1 MNKEYVVKSV
11 KTIFEM
17 LEDRQ
22 VDLSKIQKDSLVE
35 IAIAN
40 HFKTYFDI
48 IIENIKVM
56 YYMPSK
62 FKWSELKVCFTEQDE
77 KFDYIILVVKEKIS
91 LNNLKLLYALKLNIQ
106 IFDIKELQFNISKHI
121 LVPKHE
127 IIKDEKIINDL
138 IEKYC
143 VKSKHQFPHIL
154 KSDPMS
160 RYLGLKSGDMV
171 KIIRISPTA
180 GEYIMYRC
188 CL

>member
-1 MNKEYVVKSV
+1 MNKEYVGKSI
-11 KTIFEM
+11 KTLFEM
-17 LEDRQ
+17 LEDRK
-22 VDLSKIQKDSLVE
+22 VDLSVIQKDALVE
-35 IAIAN
+35 IATAN

-48 IIENIKVM
+48 VIQNIKVM

-62 FKWSELKVCFTEQDE
+62 FKWSELKTSFTEQDSVY
-77 KFDYIILVVKEKIS
+77 DYIILVVKEKIS

-127 IIKDEKIINDL
+127 IIKDEKKISDL
-138 IEKYC
+138 IQKYC
-143 VKSKHQFPHIL
+143 VKNKQQFPHIL

-171 KIIRISPTA
+171 KITRISPTA
-180 GEYIMYRC
+180 GEYVMYRC